1 MINGV
6 LLKNGLSTHDEINIM
21 KDLFKDKNRYEI
33 EGPYTIPDNKTIPC
47 EYNCNQYYVA
57 QFYFI
62 SPESEAEN

>member
-6 LLKNGLSTHDEINIM
+6 LLKSISSEYDEIDIM
-21 KDLFKDKNRYEI
+21 KNLFKDKNRYTI
-33 EGPYTIPDNKTIPC
+33 EGPYIIPDNKTIPC

-62 SPESEAEN
+62 SPESEAEK